1 MRYASIRSLDIS
13 NGEYIGVALFTQGC
27 PFHCKNCF
35 NPETHDFNGGK
46 EYTLE
51 VRDKIISLISRSY
64 IKRFSILGGEP
75 LIDRNRQDL
84 ISLCSMIKEA
94 RPDIKIWVYTG
105 NTFENIKQNWYD
117 LLYNYVDILV
127 DGQFVDELKDLR
139 LEFRGSSNQRL
150 IDIKETYKNDNIVLY
165 K

>member
-13 NGEYIGVALFTQGC
+13 NGESIGVALFTQGC

-46 EYTLE
+46 DYTLE
-51 VRDKIISLISRSY
+51 IRDKIVSLISRSY

-75 LIDRNRQDL
+75 LIDRNKQDL
-84 ISLCSMIKEA
+84 ISLCSMIKIV

-105 NTFENIKQNWYD
+105 NTFENIKQSWYD

-127 DGQFVDELKDLR
+127 DGQFIDELKDLR

-150 IDIKETYKNDNIVLY
+150 IDIKETYKNDNIILY

>member
-1 MRYASIRSLDIS
+1 MRYSSIRSLDIS
-13 NGEYIGVALFTQGC
+13 NGENIGVALFTQGC
-27 PFHCKNCF
+27 PFRCKNCF

-75 LIDRNRQDL
+75 LIDRNKQDL

-105 NTFENIKQNWYD
+105 NTFENIKQSWYD
-117 LLYNYVDILV
+117 LLHNYVDILV

-150 IDIKETYKNDNIVLY
+150 IDIKETYKNDSIVLY

>member
-1 MRYASIRSLDIS
+1 MRYSSIRSLDIS
-13 NGEYIGVALFTQGC
+13 NGENIGVALFTQGC
-27 PFHCKNCF
+27 PFRCKNCF

-75 LIDRNRQDL
+75 LIDRNKQDL
-84 ISLCSMIKEA
+84 ISLCSMIKET

-105 NTFENIKQNWYD
+105 NTFENIKQSWYD
-117 LLYNYVDILV
+117 LLHNYVDILV

-150 IDIKETYKNDNIVLY
+150 IDIKETYKNDSIVLY

>member
-1 MRYASIRSLDIS
+1 MRYSSIRSLDIS
-13 NGEYIGVALFTQGC
+13 NGENIGVALFTQGC
-27 PFHCKNCF
+27 PFRCKNCF

-105 NTFENIKQNWYD
+105 NTFENIKQSWYD

>member
-1 MRYASIRSLDIS
+1 MRYSSIRSLDIS
-13 NGEYIGVALFTQGC
+13 NGENIGVALFTQGC
-27 PFHCKNCF
+27 PFRCKNCF

-75 LIDRNRQDL
+75 LIDRNKQDL

-105 NTFENIKQNWYD
+105 NTFENIKQSWYD
-117 LLYNYVDILV
+117 LLHNYVDILV

>member
-51 VRDKIISLISRSY
+51 VRD
-64 IKRFSILGGEP
+64 
-75 LIDRNRQDL
+75 
-84 ISLCSMIKEA
+84 
-94 RPDIKIWVYTG
+94 
-105 NTFENIKQNWYD
+105 
-117 LLYNYVDILV
+117 
-127 DGQFVDELKDLR
+127 
-139 LEFRGSSNQRL
+139 
-150 IDIKETYKNDNIVLY
+150 
-165 K
+165 

>member
-1 MRYASIRSLDIS
+1 MRYSSIRSLDIS
-13 NGEYIGVALFTQGC
+13 NGENIGVALFTQGC

-75 LIDRNRQDL
+75 LIDRNKQDL
-84 ISLCSMIKEA
+84 ISLCSTIKEA

-105 NTFENIKQNWYD
+105 NTFENIKQSWYD

>member
-13 NGEYIGVALFTQGC
+13 NGESIGVALFTQGC

-35 NPETHDFNGGK
+35 NPETHDFSGGK

-51 VRDKIISLISRSY
+51 VRDKIVSLTSRSY

-75 LIDRNRQDL
+75 LIDRNKQDL
-84 ISLCSMIKEA
+84 ISLCSMIKRV

-105 NTFENIKQNWYD
+105 NTFENIKQSWYD

-127 DGQFVDELKDLR
+127 DGQYVDELKDLR

-150 IDIKETYKNDNIVLY
+150 IDVKETYKNDNIILY

>member
-13 NGEYIGVALFTQGC
+13 NGESIGVVLFTQGC

-51 VRDKIISLISRSY
+51 IRDKIVSLISRSY

-75 LIDRNRQDL
+75 LIDRNKQDL
-84 ISLCSMIKEA
+84 ISLCSMIKKV

-105 NTFENIKQNWYD
+105 NTFENIKQSWYD

-127 DGQFVDELKDLR
+127 DGQFIDELKDLR

-150 IDIKETYKNDNIVLY
+150 IDIKETYKNDNIILY

>member
-13 NGEYIGVALFTQGC
+13 NGEGIGVALFTQGC

-35 NPETHDFNGGK
+35 NPETHGFNGGK
-46 EYTLE
+46 DYTLE
-51 VRDKIISLISRSY
+51 VRDKIVSLVSRSY
-64 IKRFSILGGEP
+64 IKRFSVLGGEP
-75 LIDRNRQDL
+75 LIDRNKQDL
-84 ISLCSMIKEA
+84 ISLCSTIKRV

-105 NTFENIKQNWYD
+105 NTFENIKQSWYD
-117 LLYNYVDILV
+117 LLYNYVDVLV

-150 IDIKETYKNDNIVLY
+150 IDVKETYKNDNIILY